1 MGQETR
7 HLYYCHDIDHKWPL
21 WRGSVRT
28 VHVVSR
34 FHPVAV
40 QTERYSLQDSRP
52 VYLTLLAQDTS
63 LSFWKEAVTMAIL
76 VKCISCCTNIVQKI
90 ALHVA
95 KRCRQQFELEK
106 VEMYCNIYCGYSF
119 SRQQPLE
126 NTESENASFLYVYRR
141 PLCFGVITGQN
152 FASES
157 LPSEMQ
163 VNTSC
168 HQLPNC
174 WTCSWVNLS

>member
-1 MGQETR
+1 MATVTR
-7 HLYYCHDIDHKWPL
+7 IGVYSMSLADSIQSQSKPNATLFRIQDLSNWHSLHKI
-21 WRGSVRT
+21 
-28 VHVVSR
+28 HH
-34 FHPVAV
+34 HP
-40 QTERYSLQDSRP
+40 
-52 VYLTLLAQDTS
+52 
-63 LSFWKEAVTMAIL
+63 FWKEAVTMAIL

-95 KRCRQQFELEK
+95 KRCRQRFELEK
-106 VEMYCNIYCGYSF
+106 VETYCNIYSGYSF

-126 NTESENASFLYVYRR
+126 NVESENASFLDVYMR
-141 PLCFGVITGQN
+141 PLYFGVITGQN

-157 LPSEMQ
+157 LPSQMQ

-168 HQLPNC
+168 HQLSNC